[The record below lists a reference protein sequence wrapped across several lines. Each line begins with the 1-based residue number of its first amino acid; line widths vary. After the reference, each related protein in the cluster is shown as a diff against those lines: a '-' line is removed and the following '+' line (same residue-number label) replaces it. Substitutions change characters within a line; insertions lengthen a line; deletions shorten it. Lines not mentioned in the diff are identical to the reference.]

1 MKVREMVNLRVGLRF
16 LMLVI
21 KQLLLPHI
29 EEVVE
34 GLRSWR
40 TSSVL
45 EKMRARKLQI
55 NPTREEELETLRG
68 RD

>member
-1 MKVREMVNLRVGLRF
+1 MKVREMVNLRMGLRF
-16 LMLVI
+16 PMLVI
-21 KQLLLPHI
+21 KQLLPHHI

-45 EKMRARKLQI
+45 EK
-55 NPTREEELETLRG
+55 
-68 RD
+68 

>member
-1 MKVREMVNLRVGLRF
+1 MKVREMVNLRMGLRF

-34 GLRSWR
+34 GLISWR

-45 EKMRARKLQI
+45 EK
-55 NPTREEELETLRG
+55 
-68 RD
+68 

>member
-1 MKVREMVNLRVGLRF
+1 MKVREMVNLRMGLRV

-21 KQLLLPHI
+21 EQLLLPHI

-45 EKMRARKLQI
+45 EK
-55 NPTREEELETLRG
+55 
-68 RD
+68 

>member
-1 MKVREMVNLRVGLRF
+1 MKAREMVNLRMGLRV

-21 KQLLLPHI
+21 EQLLPPHI

-34 GLRSWR
+34 GLGSWR

-45 EKMRARKLQI
+45 EK
-55 NPTREEELETLRG
+55 
-68 RD
+68 